1 MVKKGGYPVF
11 LSSKKAK
18 GHTYWYVL
26 SKKRVG
32 GQSKSFVV
40 EKLGEESSLLAKDP
54 CFLKKKEEE
63 ISGLNEALRAEK
75 ASVTKILSPAK
86 KATAMTMHAGSFPI
100 FAAMADS
107 GLYDALD
114 DSLGDRIGGSDPA
127 RIVADLIAQRI
138 ISPGSKLSSYGK
150 TTENTLIG
158 GADYSLDSVYRCLDR
173 LGTAMDSVQKKICA
187 GKDAKD
193 VSVVYYDTT
202 NFYFE
207 IEEPDD
213 GKGLRQYGISKEHR
227 PNPIV
232 QMGLFM
238 DENGR
243 PLFCN
248 VNPGNTAECNT
259 VLPTAKE
266 MSAAGIGDYIYCAD
280 AGIGAGKI
288 KAFNDSR
295 ARRYVIAQSLKK
307 LDGESAE
314 WALDDGDW
322 NYGSGKNTKHG
333 LKKEDCPKSGFLWKE
348 TVRRLVITFTGEN
361 GRKGKREIAERLI
374 VTYSKDSYQ
383 WETHKLDGKIKR
395 ALAASRT
402 SAESNPNS
410 VSSIMTTIAVSEDA
424 EEIKDATLVRSLD
437 QSKVEEER
445 KFHGYYAV
453 VTNLPEKIGAES
465 VLAINARRFQIEGYF
480 REMKSTVSTRPIYV
494 RKDSHIKGHI
504 FICYLAVMLLME
516 MNEKLRMK
524 DIRCSPQ
531 RLRETIEGMLLK
543 ELYGLGYEPCHI
555 GTEEHGKIREALE
568 KSYGLE
574 SLEMEYIPMSRI
586 RKYRKILE

>member
-1 MVKKGGYPVF
+1 MF
-11 LSSKKAK
+11 LSSKKVK

-32 GQSKSFVV
+32 GQSKSFIV

-54 CFLKKKEEE
+54 LFLKKKEEE
-63 ISGLNEALRAEK
+63 ISGFNAALKAEK

-86 KATAMTMHAGSFPI
+86 KATAKTMHAGSFPI

-107 GLYDALD
+107 GLYSALN
-114 DSLGDRIGGSDPA
+114 DSLGERIGGSDPA
-127 RIVADLIAQRI
+127 RVVADLIAQRI

-150 TTENTLIG
+150 TVENTLIG
-158 GADYSLDSVYRCLDR
+158 GADYSLDTVYRCLDR
-173 LGTAMDSVQKKICA
+173 LGTSMDSVQKRICA
-187 GKDAKD
+187 AKKAED
-193 VSVVYYDTT
+193 ISVVYYDTT

-213 GKGLRQYGISKEHR
+213 GNGLRQYGISKEHR

-238 DENGR
+238 DGDGR

-266 MSAAGIGDYIYCAD
+266 MSAAGISNYIYCAD

-288 KAFNDSR
+288 KIFNDSQ

-307 LDGESAE
+307 LDGGSAE
-314 WALDDGDW
+314 WALKDGDW
-322 NYGSGKNTKHG
+322 NYGSGKNAKHG
-333 LKKEDCPKSGFLWKE
+333 LKKEDCPKGGFLWKE
-348 TVRRLVITFTGEN
+348 TVRRLVVSFTGED
-361 GRKGKREIAERLI
+361 GKKGKREIAERLI

-402 SAESNPNS
+402 SAETNPNS
-410 VSSIMTTIAVSEDA
+410 VSSIMTTVAVNADA
-424 EEIKDATLVRSLD
+424 EEIEDATLVRTLD
-437 QSKVEEER
+437 QDKVEEER

-453 VTNLPEKIGAES
+453 VTNLPKSIDAES

-494 RKDSHIKGHI
+494 RKDSNIRGHI
-504 FICYLAVMLLME
+504 FLCYLAVMLLME
-516 MNEKLRMK
+516 MNGKLKRK

-531 RLRETIEGMLLK
+531 RLREAIEGMLLK
-543 ELYGLGYEPCHI
+543 ELYGLGYEPCHV
-555 GTEEHGKIREALE
+555 GTEEHTRIREALE
-568 KSYGLE
+568 ENYGLE
-574 SLEMEYIPMSRI
+574 GLEMEYIPLSRI
-586 RKYRKILE
+586 REYRKILK